1 MKKVLIFL
9 LLSFTI
15 RGFSQYSREI
25 KMNHHNIIVKN
36 VVEYSFLETAADY
49 LSSDIKIIYNY
60 NRFYF
65 RLSMRNFFNI
75 YADEP
80 SFNFDNLR
88 GNGSV
93 NFNRININKEVP
105 VYLKWKIT
113 YKF

>member
-1 MKKVLIFL
+1 MKKVLMFL

-25 KMNHHNIIVKN
+25 KMNHHNIKVKN
-36 VVEYSFLETAADY
+36 VVEYSFLESAADY
-49 LSSDIKIIYNY
+49 LSSDIKINYNY
-60 NRFYF
+60 SKLYF

-80 SFNFDNLR
+80 NFNFNNLS
-88 GNGSV
+88 GNSIT
-93 NFNRININKEVP
+93 NFNKININKEVP
-105 VYLKWKIT
+105 VYIKGKIT